1 MNLLAYYI
9 SHSFINQIK
18 KIFRTWVVIF
28 FLICVLVG
36 GGVGL
41 LVGTLQKQAK
51 EKEEAAQ
58 TEEVQTEEE
67 APGFHLTLPE
77 GVNKIDAVETVAGAL
92 IIALLA
98 FCAVNA
104 DTHGSKLF
112 LPADVTLLFPSPMR
126 PQSVL
131 LFRLACNLGLFLLL
145 PIFYLGYVPLLTM
158 KFGLG
163 IPQVIFVFAA
173 MVIVFMFSQLIQTYL
188 YCYAASV
195 PGRKKYIRI
204 GVYSI
209 LALLVVSCFVYSM
222 LNGGN
227 IAAAVR
233 FMNHRASRFVPV
245 YGWIKGMVMYSIEGN
260 YLAAIICT
268 LLSAVTM
275 TGLIYAIYKMR
286 PDFYEDA
293 MKRSEETAE
302 LMEQVQ
308 SGRSAVTV
316 KKKADRSE
324 RLVRDNMKY
333 GSGASVFF
341 FRTMYNRKRFAT
353 LGFITK
359 TTWTY
364 LIVTLLAYF
373 MREPDKIPDSVLIF
387 LALAAIT
394 FYRNLGNPLEADLK
408 THYFLVTPEM
418 AWKKVMFSELG
429 GIANSLLDMIPALI
443 LTVVLTKP
451 SIWLLGA
458 AVVFILSLA
467 FYSMNTGAFIYC
479 SVPESIGKTVKQL
492 LLVLFV
498 YFGLLPDGVVIAL
511 SFFEGSKI
519 TLSNSLLISS
529 GINIFLGTL
538 FMALVPLF
546 IDPPAQNRDPDTR
559 ALKPEE
565 TAAAKKCF
573 LICGIAAAVQL
584 ALGSALQLLVAYPL
598 IEKLGLDKGGYSSWA
613 SWVATFLPIYAVGFP
628 VAILILKKVPVAAKK
643 TAGEPVTLKGTLSTI
658 AVSGFLLISGNLIS
672 LLVNGL
678 ISLIPAMEGKNQNV
692 IATLASEGDLLP
704 KIVFMVILA
713 PVFEELFYRKCLID
727 RMRRYGEKLAV
738 FTTALMFGLFH
749 GNLSQFFYAFFL
761 GLLLGYIY
769 LKTNKMRYTVILHML
784 INFYGSVLLPGLAS
798 LAGDGTDQKALR
810 YLLIVEIIMFIVA
823 IIGMVILIIRCNSL
837 RFETA
842 ECGLVKKERFK
853 TVWCNAGMILF
864 LIATIALFA
873 FSLMAG

>member
-9 SHSFINQIK
+9 SHSFVNQIK
-18 KIFRTWVVIF
+18 KLFRTWVVIF
-28 FLICVLVG
+28 FLICVLAG
-36 GGVGL
+36 GGIGL
-41 LVGTLQKQAK
+41 LVGTLEKQAI
-51 EKEEAAQ
+51 EKEEAVQ

-98 FCAVNA
+98 FCAINA

-145 PIFYLGYVPLLTM
+145 PIFYLGYVPLLTT

-233 FMNHRASRFVPV
+233 LMNHRASRFVPV

-479 SVPESIGKTVKQL
+479 SVPESAGKTFKQML
-492 LLVLFV
+492 QVLFV
-498 YFGLLPDGVVIAL
+498 YFGLLPDGVVIVL

-529 GINIFLGTL
+529 GINVFLGTL

-546 IDPPAQNRDPDTR
+546 IDPPAKDRDTDTR
-559 ALKPEE
+559 SLKPEE

-584 ALGSALQLLVAYPL
+584 ALSAALQLLVAFPL
-598 IEKLGLDKGGYSSWA
+598 IEKLGLDKGGFSSWA
-613 SWVATFLPIYAVGFP
+613 SWMATFLPIYAVGFP
-628 VAILILKKVPVAAKK
+628 VAILMLKKVPVAAKK

-692 IATLASEGDLLP
+692 VATMASEGDLLP

-713 PVFEELFYRKCLID
+713 PVFEELFYRRLLID

-749 GNLSQFFYAFFL
+749 GNLSQLFYAFFL

-810 YLLIVEIIMFIVA
+810 YLLIVEIILFIVA

-842 ECGLVKKERFK
+842 EYGLVKKERFK

>member
-9 SHSFINQIK
+9 SHSFVNQIK
-18 KIFRTWVVIF
+18 KLFRTWVVVF
-28 FLICVLVG
+28 FLICVLAG
-36 GGVGL
+36 GGIGL
-41 LVGTLQKQAK
+41 LVGTLEKQAQ

-58 TEEVQTEEE
+58 TEEVQPEEE

-98 FCAVNA
+98 FCAINA

-145 PIFYLGYVPLLTM
+145 PIFYLGYVPLLTT

-260 YLAAIICT
+260 YFAAIICT

-479 SVPESIGKTVKQL
+479 SVPESAGKTFKQML
-492 LLVLFV
+492 QVLFI
-498 YFGLLPDGVVIAL
+498 YFGLLPNGVIIAL

-519 TLSNSLLISS
+519 TLSHSLLLSS

-538 FMALVPLF
+538 FMSLVPLF
-546 IDPPAQNRDPDTR
+546 IDPPAKDRDPDTR

-573 LICGIAAAVQL
+573 LICGIAAAVQIV
-584 ALGSALQLLVAYPL
+584 SSTVLQLLASNYVG
-598 IEKLGLDKGGYSSWA
+598 KLDLDAGDYSGWA
-613 SWVATFLPIYAVGFP
+613 FWVATFLPIYAVAFP
-628 VAILILKKVPVAAKK
+628 LAFIILKKVPVAARKP
-643 TAGEPVTLKGTLSTI
+643 AEEPVTLKGILSAI
-658 AVSGFLLISGNLIS
+658 AVCEFLMLSGQLIGM
-672 LLVNGL
+672 LVNGL
-678 ISLIPAMEGKNQNV
+678 IGLIPAMEGKNQNV
-692 IATLASEGDLLP
+692 IANMATEGGLLP
-704 KIVFMVILA
+704 KIVVFVILA
-713 PVFEELFYRKCLID
+713 PVFEELFFRKLLIS
-727 RMRRYGEKLAV
+727 RMRRHGEKLAV

-749 GNLSQFFYAFFL
+749 GNLSQFFYTFLL
-761 GLLLGYIY
+761 GLALGYVY
-769 LKTNKMRYTVILHML
+769 LKTNKMIYTVMLHML
-784 INFYGSVLLPGLAS
+784 FNFNGSILLPGLVS
-798 LAGDGTDQKALR
+798 LASDGTDTKALR
-810 YLLIVEIIMFIVA
+810 CLLIAEIIMFTVA
-823 IIGMVILIIRCNSL
+823 IIGMVIFIIRYNGL

-842 ECGLVKKERFK
+842 ECGLEKKDRFK

-864 LIATIALFA
+864 LIAVAGMFA